1 MGPKAKSKPKAV
13 VLDPAECQVVA
24 DELGIVGDYKQYNAG
39 KENLTKP
46 EETAAAK
53 CQLEEFNLAKDNGAE
68 EADAT
73 LAGNTA
79 FARAAFKFKLQR
91 GYNKHLK
98 KQSGAAS
105 EVVAPSLAAASP
117 AAVADPEAD
126 ETIVELK
133 NTKTILYQEEIQA
146 AYNRIM
152 AHRIFKDML
161 MLPPNPI
168 QKEEIGD
175 SGMQDLKPN
184 SNLMYFRSRLFPD
197 LFMSTG

>member
-1 MGPKAKSKPKAV
+1 M
-13 VLDPAECQVVA
+13 VLDAAECQLVA

-39 KENLTKP
+39 KENLTKT
-46 EETAAAK
+46 EELAAAK
-53 CQLEEFNLAKDNGAE
+53 CQLEEFNLATEHGAE
-68 EADAT
+68 AADAT
-73 LAGNTA
+73 LAGDAA
-79 FARAAFKFKLQR
+79 FARAVFKFKLQR
-91 GYNKHLK
+91 GYNKHVK
-98 KQSGAAS
+98 KHSGAAS
-105 EVVAPSLAAASP
+105 EVVAPPPPVAPP
-117 AAVADPEAD
+117 AAVADPEND
-126 ETIVELK
+126 ENIELRS
-133 NTKTILYQEEIQA
+133 TKTILYQEEIQA

-168 QKEEIGD
+168 QKEESGD